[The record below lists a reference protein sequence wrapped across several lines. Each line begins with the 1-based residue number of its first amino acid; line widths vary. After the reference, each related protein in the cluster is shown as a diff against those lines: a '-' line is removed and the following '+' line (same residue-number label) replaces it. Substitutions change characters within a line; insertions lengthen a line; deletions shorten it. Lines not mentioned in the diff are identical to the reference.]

1 MITDG
6 PKPCAARIFYQL
18 NQPRS
23 PKVSFPAYKVVI
35 VGAGPAGIFAALE
48 LAKNGVTD
56 VLIVEKG
63 HAIAKR
69 RCPARRT
76 SCVDCKTCDIMT
88 GWGGAGAFSDG
99 KLTLTTEVGGWLGD
113 FVPRD
118 ELEQLVAYADSLW
131 LEYGATTEV
140 HGPDPQI
147 AAALE
152 KEATLVGM
160 KLVPMRIRH
169 LGTDRSPKVL
179 DAMRVHLES
188 VGITVATE
196 RAAKRILCDADG
208 VTGVE
213 LSGGEIVHAES
224 VIAAPGRE
232 GAEWLAEQAHLLG
245 LPLVSNAV
253 DIGVRVEC
261 PAPVMERL
269 TDALY
274 EAKLVYHT
282 KAFGDTVR
290 TFCMNP
296 YGEVTTESY
305 GDVVTVNG
313 HSYAEAKT
321 PYTNF
326 AVLVSQ
332 RFTEPFRDPIAYG
345 RSIAKLANLLGDG
358 ILVQRFAD
366 LKAGRRSTPERIA
379 QSLAEPTLAHATPG
393 DLSAV
398 LPYRHLADIIEFLEA
413 LEALAPGISGPST
426 LLYGVEV
433 KFYSSRLQ
441 VRPNL
446 ETQVPGLFAIGDGA
460 GITRGLIQASASG
473 VMAARAILAG

>member
-6 PKPCAARIFYQL
+6 PEATENRGAQHVS
-18 NQPRS
+18 S
-23 PKVSFPAYKVVI
+23 PIYRVII

-48 LAKNGVTD
+48 LARAGVTD

-63 HAIAKR
+63 HPIAKR

-76 SCVDCKTCDIMT
+76 ACTGCKTCDIMT

-99 KLTLTTEVGGWLGD
+99 KLTLTTEVGGWLSD
-113 FVPRD
+113 FVPKP
-118 ELEQLVAYADSLW
+118 ELEALVEYTDDLW

-140 HGPDPQI
+140 YGPDPGV
-147 AAALE
+147 AAQLE
-152 KEATLVGM
+152 REATLAGM
-160 KLVPMRIRH
+160 KLVPMNIRH
-169 LGTDRSPKVL
+169 LGTDRSPQVL
-179 DAMRVHLES
+179 DAMRVALEEAG
-188 VGITVATE
+188 VTVRTQTE
-196 RAAKRILCDADG
+196 AVRILAEDGG

-213 LSGGEIVHAES
+213 LGAGEIVSAGI

-232 GAEWLAEQAHLLG
+232 GADWLAEQAAALD
-245 LPLVSNAV
+245 LPLVNNAV

-261 PAPVMERL
+261 PAPIMQRL

-313 HSYAEAKT
+313 HSYAEART
-321 PYTNF
+321 EYTNF
-326 AVLVSQ
+326 AILVSQ

-358 ILVQRFAD
+358 ILVQRLSD
-366 LKAGRRSTPERIA
+366 LKAGRRSTPDRIA
-379 QSLAEPTLAHATPG
+379 QSLAQPTLAHATPG

-398 LPYRHLADIIEFLEA
+398 LPYRHLTDIIEFLDAMEA
-413 LEALAPGISGPST
+413 MAPGIAGPST

-433 KFYSSRLQ
+433 KFYSSRLEVTSQ
-441 VRPNL
+441 L
-446 ETQVPGLFAIGDGA
+446 ATSIDGLYAIGDGA
-460 GITRGLIQASASG
+460 GITRGLVQSSASG
-473 VMAARAILAG
+473 IIAARAVLAEA

>member
-1 MITDG
+1 MPSSSYD
-6 PKPCAARIFYQL
+6 
-18 NQPRS
+18 
-23 PKVSFPAYKVVI
+23 VVI

-48 LAKNGVTD
+48 LAHAGVTN
-56 VLIVEKG
+56 VLIIEKG
-63 HAIAKR
+63 HPIAKR

-76 SCVDCKTCDIMT
+76 SCIGCKTCDIMT

-99 KLTLTTEVGGWLGD
+99 KLTLTTEVGGWLSD
-113 FVPRD
+113 FVPKA
-118 ELEQLVAYADSLW
+118 ELEDLVRYTDSVW
-131 LEYGATTEV
+131 LRFGATTQV
-140 HGPDPQI
+140 HGPEPAV
-147 AAALE
+147 AAELE
-152 KEATLVGM
+152 REATLAGM
-160 KLVPMRIRH
+160 KLVPMNIRH
-169 LGTDRSPKVL
+169 LGTDRSPQVL
-179 DAMRVHLES
+179 DAMRLYLEAAG
-188 VGITVATE
+188 VTIRTE
-196 RAAKRILCDADG
+196 TAAARILAEKG
-208 VTGVE
+208 RVTGVE
-213 LSGGEIVHAES
+213 LADGEVVSAGS

-232 GAEWLAEQAHLLG
+232 GADWLAEQAHVLG
-245 LPLVSNAV
+245 LSLVNNAV

-282 KAFGDTVR
+282 RAFGDTVR

-313 HSYAEAKT
+313 HSYAESRT

-332 RFTEPFRDPIAYG
+332 RFTAPFHDPIAYG

-358 ILVQRFAD
+358 ILVQRIAD

-398 LPYRHLADIIEFLEA
+398 LPYRHLTDIIEFLDAMEP
-413 LEALAPGISGPST
+413 LAPGIAGAST

-433 KFYSSRLQ
+433 KFYSSRLE
-441 VRPNL
+441 VSAEL
-446 ETQVPGLFAIGDGA
+446 ETPVAGLFAIGDGA
-460 GITRGLIQASASG
+460 GITRGLVQSSASG
-473 VMAARAILAG
+473 IIAARAVLARR

>member
-1 MITDG
+1 MSS
-6 PKPCAARIFYQL
+6 L
-18 NQPRS
+18 
-23 PKVSFPAYKVVI
+23 AYKVII

-48 LAKNGVTD
+48 LAKHGVTD
-56 VLIVEKG
+56 ILILEKG

-69 RCPARRT
+69 KCPARRT
-76 SCVDCKTCDIMT
+76 ACAECRTCDIMT

-113 FVPRD
+113 FVPRP
-118 ELEQLVAYADSLW
+118 ELEALVEYADQLW
-131 LEYGATTEV
+131 LEFGATTEV
-140 HGPDPQI
+140 HGPDPDT

-152 KEATLVGM
+152 REATLAGM
-160 KLVPMRIRH
+160 KLIPMRIRH
-169 LGTDRSPKVL
+169 LGTDRSPQVL
-179 DAMRVHLES
+179 DAMRVYLES
-188 VGITVATE
+188 VGVTVRTE
-196 RAAKRILCDADG
+196 LAASRIVAEDG
-208 VTGVE
+208 RVVGIE
-213 LSGGEIVHAES
+213 LASGEVLTAEAVVAS
-224 VIAAPGRE
+224 PGRE
-232 GAEWLAEQAHLLG
+232 GADWLAAQARELG
-245 LPLVSNAV
+245 LGLVNNAV

-296 YGEVTTESY
+296 HGEVTTESY

-332 RFTEPFRDPIAYG
+332 RFTEPFRDPITYG
-345 RSIAKLANLLGDG
+345 RSIAKLANLLAGG
-358 ILVQRFAD
+358 ILVQRLSD

-398 LPYRHLADIIEFLEA
+398 LPYRHLTDIIEFLEA
-413 LEALAPGISGPST
+413 LEPLAPGISGPST

-433 KFYSSRLQ
+433 KFYSSRLE
-441 VRPNL
+441 VDSEMRTPIA
-446 ETQVPGLFAIGDGA
+446 GLFAIGDGA

-473 VMAARAILAG
+473 VIAARAILGGPAQ